1 MLAFAKDITKNKP
14 THPEES
20 NYPQLKVYM
29 EYQRKLNHDRLVY
42 HSLEKAKDLLRKIMD
57 EGDQEKQKSRF
68 KEAFPF
74 SHEFANPDLL
84 MLMLRK
90 LVNAQNSTNN
100 WYRINQYYFAVLY
113 DCIERFVKTYNQLLK
128 SQPEKAK
135 EYKVSD
141 GVEVDF
147 DDWIQLYFPNLDFL
161 VGKKPAHTHYV
172 FMRRNEA
179 ILAALSAEMKG
190 GKTKETA
197 LEAVKDEFGIEPAA
211 IKVILS
217 KPVDHKDLE
226 LFYTSVENPIYEHL
240 YDANSSAGFMD
251 GESLIEHSYFLA
263 HQFKGLSA
271 DEAAAVSQEM
281 DRVSGKSN

>member
-29 EYQRKLNHDRLVY
+29 DYQRTLNHDRLVY
-42 HSLEKAKDLLRKIMD
+42 HALDESKELLRNIMD
-57 EGDQEKQKSRF
+57 ESDEKKQASRF

-74 SHEFANPDLL
+74 SHEFAKPDTL

-100 WYRINQYYFAVLY
+100 WYRLNNFYFAVLY

-147 DDWIQLYFPNLDFL
+147 DDWSQLYFPDLDFL
-161 VGKKPAHTHYV
+161 VGKKTAHPHYI

-179 ILAALSAEMKG
+179 IFAALSVELKG
-190 GKTKETA
+190 GKTKEAA
-197 LEAVKDEFGIEPAA
+197 LEAIKNQFAIEPTS

-217 KPVDHKDLE
+217 KLVDHKDLE
-226 LFYTSVENPIYEHL
+226 LLYTSVENPIYENL
-240 YDANSSAGFMD
+240 YDPNSSSGFMD
-251 GESLIEHSYFLA
+251 GESLLDHAYFLA
-263 HQFKGLSA
+263 HQFKGLSSE
-271 DEAAAVSQEM
+271 EAAAIFEEIEKMSE
-281 DRVSGKSN
+281 KSN